1 MTRHHDP
8 DEVPAV
14 ALRGIS
20 KDYHEG
26 SGNRIVLD
34 GLDATFYRGEIVAVV
49 GRSGSGKSTLL
60 NVISGIDSPTSG
72 DVLIDGSPLTHLN
85 EHQRTLF
92 RRRHI
97 GFVFQFFNLIP
108 TLTVEEN
115 LLLPLELI
123 EASSP
128 DQQRAVNGLLE
139 QIGLKERGN
148 SYPDALSGGEQ
159 QRVAI
164 ARAVIHRPRVL
175 LADEP
180 TGNLD
185 EETGRHVMALL
196 KQLTLESAMTV
207 ILVTH
212 SREVA
217 GAAERVLTLI
227 DGRLNPQA
235 QAETAP

>member
-8 DEVPAV
+8 DEIPAL

-20 KDYHEG
+20 KVYQEG
-26 SGNRIVLD
+26 DGHRIVLD
-34 GLDATFYRGEIVAVV
+34 GLDAAFHRGEIVAVV

-72 DVLIDGSPLTHLN
+72 EVLINGSPLTRLN
-85 EHQRTLF
+85 EYQRTLF

-123 EASSP
+123 AAGSP
-128 DQQRAVNGLLE
+128 AQRRAVNGLLD
-139 QIGLKERGN
+139 QIGLKDRGN
-148 SYPDALSGGEQ
+148 SYPEALSGGEQ

-196 KQLTLESAMTV
+196 KQLAVESAMTV

-212 SREVA
+212 SRDVA
-217 GAAERVLTLI
+217 AAAERVLTLI

-235 QAETAP
+235 RAETTP